1 MYKKY
6 LEEHK
11 EELEKRQLEEQLQ
24 TDAVVVK
31 KLTVGAKA
39 AQLSVDII
47 ITVLKII
54 ATVIVLALLSL
65 AVTVLLNEPL
75 RKLVFEY
82 MRMNGYI
89 N

>member
-24 TDAVVVK
+24 MDAVVIK
-31 KLTVGAKA
+31 KLTTGAKA
-39 AQLSVDII
+39 AQLSVDMILTI
-47 ITVLKII
+47 LKII
-54 ATVIVLALLSL
+54 AVVIVLALLSL

-75 RKLVFEY
+75 RKLVFNY
-82 MRMNGYI
+82 FGI
-89 N
+89 IS